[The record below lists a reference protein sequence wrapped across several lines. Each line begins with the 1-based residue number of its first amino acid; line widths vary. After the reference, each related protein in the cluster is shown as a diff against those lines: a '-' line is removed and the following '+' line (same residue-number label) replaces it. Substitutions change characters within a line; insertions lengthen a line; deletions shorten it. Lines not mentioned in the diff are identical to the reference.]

1 MSQFLS
7 RDASSD
13 SISGWEPVGSLP
25 GREGNVTCL
34 CHHCQMAFILLKYQM
49 EGGFLKQAEN
59 VFSSAP
65 HLSLFRR
72 AVAGNIGNGLGE
84 LLCPGMLS
92 LHVCREVTPYLVSL
106 VVLLVTIV
114 NCHLKI
120 LNGIPKHTV
129 HK

>member
-1 MSQFLS
+1 MFLS
-7 RDASSD
+7 PLS
-13 SISGWEPVGSLP
+13 VGFYIAK
-25 GREGNVTCL
+25 C
-34 CHHCQMAFILLKYQM
+34 QM
-49 EGGFLKQAEN
+49 EGGFLKQAQN

-72 AVAGNIGNGLGE
+72 VVAGNIGNGLGE

-120 LNGIPKHTV
+120 LNGIPTHTV
-129 HK
+129 RK